1 MRLRTGA
8 TAILYLSTSC
18 PRAYEVHVTS
28 TGPPAVRRE
37 QLRQP
42 RLAEVVAAVLRERI
56 VNGELGDGD
65 MLPKQ
70 DELIAEYR
78 ISRPTLREALR
89 ILEGEGLLIVRRGS
103 VGGSVVR
110 MPTADASAYT
120 FGLLLQSRRATISD
134 LATAIKHIEPITASL
149 CAARADRASEV
160 LPALRA
166 NVADTEAATSD
177 GPQFTALARQFHEL
191 LVSCCGNETLIVA
204 FGALESL
211 WSEQERQWA
220 VRAASEGLYPEERYR
235 RDVLSAHVALVD
247 AIERGDAEAAG
258 RLDAGHL
265 QHSQHYTLEGSQSQ
279 VVRATSL
286 RDGLRELTP

>member
-1 MRLRTGA
+1 LPA
-8 TAILYLSTSC
+8 HI
-18 PRAYEVHVTS
+18 EVYVTI
-28 TGPPAVRRE
+28 TGPPAGRRE

-42 RLAEVVAAVLRERI
+42 RLAEVVAGVLRERI
-56 VNGELGDGD
+56 VTGELGDGD
-65 MLPKQ
+65 LLPKQ
-70 DELIAEYR
+70 DELIEEYR

-120 FGLLLQSRRATISD
+120 FGLLLQSRGASIGD

-149 CAARADRASEV
+149 CAARPDRASSV
-160 LPALRA
+160 VPALRA
-166 NVADTEAATSD
+166 NLAGTEAATSD

-191 LVSCCGNETLIVA
+191 LVGCCGNETLIVA

-220 VRAASEGLYPEERYR
+220 VRAASEGFYPEERYR
-235 RDVLSAHVALVD
+235 RDVLAAHTALLA

-258 RLDAGHL
+258 RLDASHL
-265 QHSQHYTLEGSQSQ
+265 QHSQRFTLDGSESR
-279 VVRATSL
+279 VVRATPL
-286 RDGLRELTP
+286 RDGLRDLSM

>member
-1 MRLRTGA
+1 MTF
-8 TAILYLSTSC
+8 
-18 PRAYEVHVTS
+18 
-28 TGPPAVRRE
+28 TGPAAGRRE

-42 RLAEVVAAVLRERI
+42 RLAEVVAGVLRERI

-65 MLPKQ
+65 LLPKQ
-70 DELIAEYR
+70 DELIEEYR

-89 ILEGEGLLIVRRGS
+89 ILEGEGLLTVRRGS

-120 FGLLLQSRRATISD
+120 FGLLLQSRRATIGD
-134 LATAIKHIEPITASL
+134 LATAIKHIEPITAAL
-149 CAARADRASEV
+149 CAARPDRAAGV
-160 LPALRA
+160 VPALRA
-166 NVADTEAATSD
+166 NLKDTEAAISD

-220 VRAASEGLYPEERYR
+220 VRAASGGFYPEERYR
-235 RDVLSAHVALVD
+235 RDVLSAHVALVE

-258 RLDAGHL
+258 RLDASHL
-265 QHSQHYTLEGSQSQ
+265 QHSQRYTLEGSQAQ
-279 VVRATSL
+279 VVRATAL
-286 RDGLRELTP
+286 RDGFRELTF

>member
-1 MRLRTGA
+1 
-8 TAILYLSTSC
+8 
-18 PRAYEVHVTS
+18 VHVTI
-28 TGPPAVRRE
+28 TGPPAGRRE

-42 RLAEVVAAVLRERI
+42 RLAEVVAGVLRERI
-56 VNGELGDGD
+56 VNGDLGDGD
-65 MLPKQ
+65 LLPKQ
-70 DELIAEYR
+70 DELIEEYR

-89 ILEGEGLLIVRRGS
+89 ILEGEGLLVVRRGS

-110 MPTADASAYT
+110 MPTSDASAYT
-120 FGLLLQSRRATISD
+120 FGLLLQSRRARIGD

-149 CAARADRASEV
+149 CAARPDRASTAV
-160 LPALRA
+160 PALRA
-166 NVADTEAATSD
+166 NLADTEATTSD

-220 VRAASEGLYPEERYR
+220 VRAASAGVYPEERYR
-235 RDVLSAHVALVD
+235 RDVLSAHVAVVD

-258 RLDAGHL
+258 RLDGSHL
-265 QHSQHYTLEGSQSQ
+265 QHSQRYTLEDSQDE
-279 VVRATSL
+279 VIRATAL
-286 RDGLRELTP
+286 RDGLRNLTL

>member
-1 MRLRTGA
+1 MAITGSSA
-8 TAILYLSTSC
+8 
-18 PRAYEVHVTS
+18 
-28 TGPPAVRRE
+28 GRRE

-42 RLAEVVAAVLRERI
+42 RLAEVVAGVLRERI
-56 VNGELGDGD
+56 VDGQLGDGD

-89 ILEGEGLLIVRRGS
+89 ILEGEGLLTVRRGS
-103 VGGSVVR
+103 VGGSVIR
-110 MPTADASAYT
+110 MPTAEASAYS

-134 LATAIKHIEPITASL
+134 FATAIKHIEPITASL
-149 CAARADRASEV
+149 CAARPDRGRNV
-160 LPALRA
+160 VPALQA
-166 NVADTEAATSD
+166 NLKETEATIAD

-204 FGALESL
+204 FGTLESL

-220 VRAASEGLYPEERYR
+220 SRAASAGVYPEERYR
-235 RDVLSAHVALVD
+235 RDVLAAHVGVME
-247 AIERGDAEAAG
+247 AIAYGDAEAAA
-258 RLDAGHL
+258 RLDANHL
-265 QHSQHYTLEGSQSQ
+265 QHSQRYTIEGSENQ

-286 RDGLRELTP
+286 RDGWPDLGF

>member
-1 MRLRTGA
+1 MTI
-8 TAILYLSTSC
+8 T
-18 PRAYEVHVTS
+18 RA
-28 TGPPAVRRE
+28 PAGRRE

-42 RLAEVVAAVLRERI
+42 RLADVVAGVLRDRI

-65 MLPKQ
+65 LLPKQ
-70 DELIAEYR
+70 DELIEEYR

-89 ILEGEGLLIVRRGS
+89 ILEGEGLLVVRRGS

-110 MPTADASAYT
+110 MPTSDASAYT
-120 FGLLLQSRRATISD
+120 FGLLLQSRRARIGD

-149 CAARADRASEV
+149 CAARPDRASTV
-160 LPALRA
+160 VSALRA
-166 NVADTEAATSD
+166 NLADTEAATSD
-177 GPQFTALARQFHEL
+177 GPQFTKLARQFHEL

-220 VRAASEGLYPEERYR
+220 ERAESAGVYPQERYR
-235 RDVLSAHVALVD
+235 RDVLSAHVAVVD

-258 RLDAGHL
+258 RLDSSHL
-265 QHSQHYTLEGSQSQ
+265 QHSQHYTLAGSQDE
-279 VVRATSL
+279 VIRATAL
-286 RDGLRELTP
+286 RDGLRDLTL